1 VRKKA
6 RKNGF
11 DTACYLFLDD
21 LIAI

>member
-6 RKNGF
+6 RKNGS
-11 DTACYLFLDD
+11 DTAYYLFLDD